1 MSPLAISCEIRISDF
16 IFVFTVE
23 SDYIVQQNATSYST
37 TVVSTVTSGTVR
49 IPFSFAVER
58 DFFGTSF
65 LTNEN
70 GNGFIGLQILGSGFL
85 FGSNGNTVVQHNSVA
100 RPEVE
105 FVNDVTRGVTYVVQ
119 EEIVYTYTFDSP
131 VTERVSA
138 EFIVN
143 LFISGPGDAIVRNRI
158 PFIVDTVDI
167 VPPSKIFHYH
177 QHNSCKSNSLINN

>member
-23 SDYIVQQNATSYST
+23 SGYIVQQNATSYSI

-58 DFFGTSF
+58 DTLGTSF

-70 GNGFIGLQILGSGFL
+70 GNGFIGLQSASSGFL
-85 FGSNGNTVVQHNSVA
+85 FGSTNTAFVRHNSVA
-100 RPEVE
+100 SPGVE
-105 FVNDVTRGVTYVVQ
+105 LVNDTARGVTYVVR
-119 EEIVYTYTFDSP
+119 EEIVYTYTFNSP
-131 VTERVSA
+131 VTEREST

-143 LFISGPGDAIVRNRI
+143 LFMTGPGDVISQNRI

-167 VPPSKIFHYH
+167 VPPSKIIT
-177 QHNSCKSNSLINN
+177 NTIVVRAMG